1 MVIPMNNKYSSARRL
16 AESQRYYFWNDS
28 SSKTIYKR
36 LVKYIQ
42 SWAASGASLLF
53 WFCDSDE
60 VRIHQN
66 GIMKYPWP
74 AKTSPTNNQA
84 KNHKFHLPLTPF
96 RNNCFFFFFSFF
108 AMTRTNIERN
118 FIVLPWM
125 LKMRYD
131 INISEDILWMPLS
144 KKGIKAFFFFQ
155 AVEGNRLF
163 LFISINIYLECT
175 FEQKMTSNKWRQEN
189 CRITK

>member
-42 SWAASGASLLF
+42 SWAAPRASLLF

-84 KNHKFHLPLTPF
+84 KNYKFHLPLTPF
-96 RNNCFFFFFSFF
+96 RNNCFFFFYSFF
-108 AMTRTNIERN
+108 AVTRTNIERN
-118 FIVLPWM
+118 FTVLPWM

-131 INISEDILWMPLS
+131 INIRRHSLD
-144 KKGIKAFFFFQ
+144 A
-155 AVEGNRLF
+155 
-163 LFISINIYLECT
+163 
-175 FEQKMTSNKWRQEN
+175 FEQKRHKSIYFFHLKR
-189 CRITK
+189 